1 MYTVEMDLDEI
12 EITVLDD
19 TGKYEDV
26 KVFSYDD
33 VVYIRQFNET
43 LNEWDLIQMSPEM
56 YCELMKA
63 WKSPEGAFV
72 TNLTRNF
79 NLPPSSSGSD

>member
-19 TGKYEDV
+19 NGRYEDV

-33 VVYIRQFNET
+33 VVYIRQFNQKK
-43 LNEWDLIQMSPEM
+43 NKNDLIQMSPEM
-56 YCELMKA
+56 YTELMEA
-63 WKSPEGAFV
+63 WKSPEGSFI
-72 TNLTRNF
+72 TNLSRKF
-79 NLPPSSSGSD
+79 

>member
-1 MYTVEMDLDEI
+1 MYTVEMDLDEM

-19 TGKYEDV
+19 GGRYEDV

-33 VVYIRQFNET
+33 VVYIRQFNDT
-43 LNEWDLIQMSPEM
+43 KNKWDLIQMSPEM
-56 YCELMKA
+56 YAELMEA

-72 TNLTRNF
+72 TNLSRNF
-79 NLPPSSSGSD
+79 

>member
-19 TGKYEDV
+19 SGRFEDV

-33 VVYIRQFNET
+33 VVYIRQFNEKR
-43 LNEWDLIQMSPEM
+43 NKWDLIQMSPEM
-56 YCELMKA
+56 YAELMTA
-63 WKSPEGAFV
+63 WQSPEGAFV
-72 TNLTRNF
+72 TNLNRKF
-79 NLPPSSSGSD
+79 